1 MKKWAQS
8 AYYVEEIREQAS
20 WWLKK
25 NNIDPIDVPISGFV
39 REGENGYVE
48 VEVFERDENHT
59 IKYDFDLEAPI
70 TKWVVVQSN
79 MPDNHLLEE
88 LT

>member
-39 REGENGYVE
+39 REGENG
-48 VEVFERDENHT
+48 
-59 IKYDFDLEAPI
+59 
-70 TKWVVVQSN
+70 
-79 MPDNHLLEE
+79 
-88 LT
+88 